1 MTARVLHILSQR
13 PSRTGSG
20 ITLDAL
26 ARQAASAGWA
36 QAAVVGVPA
45 GDPAPAVGVLAPEEI
60 FSLTFLDP
68 EFPHL
73 TAQLPFPLPGMSD
86 VMPYP
91 SSVWSTLDHE
101 QLSVYR
107 QAWSAHLERVI
118 AGFAPDIIH
127 ANHLW
132 LVSALLPDLAPR
144 IPLVV
149 TCHAT
154 GLRQMELTPHLRDEV
169 VAGCRKFQ
177 HVFALRQDH
186 RNHLLR
192 VLELEPHQSSVIGV
206 GFRDEV
212 FFRQE
217 GLERWPNSLLYVG
230 KFSAAKGLPWLLDA
244 CEQLAPQ
251 RPDLVLHVAG
261 DGAGPEAER
270 LRSRMQDLAPRV
282 VMHGQLD
289 QPALARLMNRCQV
302 CVMPSFYEGVPLV
315 LAEAAA
321 CGCRVVATDL
331 PGVREQL
338 ASHFEDWW
346 EPVPMPPLLGVDTPH
361 PDSLPTFVRQLR
373 GSMAGA
379 LDRSG
384 ELDVP
389 LPELTPLTWKAVFRR
404 TEEIWKSLIYSG
416 TTG

>member
-13 PSRTGSG
+13 PARTGSG
-20 ITLDAL
+20 ITLDAIT
-26 ARQAASAGWA
+26 RQAASAGWA

-45 GDPAPAVGVLAPEEI
+45 GDPTPEVGLLAPAEI
-60 FSLTFLDP
+60 FPLTFLDP
-68 EFPHL
+68 HSPQIP
-73 TAQLPFPLPGMSD
+73 AQIPFPLPGMSD

-91 SSVWSTLDHE
+91 SSVWSTLSQE
-101 QLSVYR
+101 QLAVYR
-107 QAWSAHLERVI
+107 QTWSAHLERVI
-118 AGFAPDIIH
+118 ADFAPDIIH

-132 LVSALLPDLAPR
+132 LVSALLPDLAPQ

-169 VAGCRKFQ
+169 IAGCRKFQ

-186 RNHLLR
+186 RDRLVR
-192 VLELEPHQSSVIGV
+192 VLELGPDQSTVIGV

-212 FFRQE
+212 FFRKE
-217 GLERWPNSLLYVG
+217 GGERWPESLLYVG

-244 CEQLAPQ
+244 CEQLAQ
-251 RPDLVLHVAG
+251 RRPELVLHIAG
-261 DGAGPEAER
+261 DGAGPEAES
-270 LRSRMQDLAPRV
+270 LRSRMRDLAPRV
-282 VMHGQLD
+282 IMHGQLD
-289 QPALARLMNRCQV
+289 QPALARLMNHCRV
-302 CVMPSFYEGVPLV
+302 CVLPSFYEGVPLV

-338 ASHFEDWW
+338 APHLQGWW
-346 EPVPMPPLLGVDTPH
+346 NPIPVPPLLGVDTPH
-361 PDSLPTFVRQLR
+361 PDGLPTFVQQLR
-373 GSMAGA
+373 QSLEEA

-384 ELDVP
+384 EQDAP
-389 LPELTPLTWKAVFRR
+389 LPELTVLTWKAVFRR
-404 TEEIWKSLIYSG
+404 TEEIWKSL
-416 TTG
+416 T